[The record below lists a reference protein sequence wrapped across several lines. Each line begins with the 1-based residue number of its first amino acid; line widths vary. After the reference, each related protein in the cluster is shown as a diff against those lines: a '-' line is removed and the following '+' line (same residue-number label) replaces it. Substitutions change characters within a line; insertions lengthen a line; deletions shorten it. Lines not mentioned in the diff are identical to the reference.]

1 MLHRRRVLV
10 LRDCC
15 LMRWVGLLR
24 LALLCMLG
32 VRRGKMRFGMD
43 LLVLLVECQMM
54 SAWTLWYI
62 DSRTYLVAVSV
73 AQHT

>member
-1 MLHRRRVLV
+1 
-10 LRDCC
+10 
-15 LMRWVGLLR
+15 MRWVGLLR

-43 LLVLLVECQMM
+43 LLVLLV
-54 SAWTLWYI
+54 
-62 DSRTYLVAVSV
+62 AVSV